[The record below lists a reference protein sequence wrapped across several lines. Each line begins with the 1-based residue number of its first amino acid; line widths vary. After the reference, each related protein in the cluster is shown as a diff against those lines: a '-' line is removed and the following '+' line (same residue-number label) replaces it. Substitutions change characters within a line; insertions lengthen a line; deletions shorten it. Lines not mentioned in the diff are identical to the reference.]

1 MHFRDICIN
10 ICVWEGMRLEMQI
23 KNMQINN
30 FGKLKNKEIELAN
43 GINVVYGENESGKS
57 TLLKFITSMFYGINK
72 NKNGKRIS
80 DYDRY
85 FPWEEGEFSGRIIY
99 EVYRNFTKKNPQILD
114 KSGNDISKEYTIDK
128 TSGNKF
134 FMEQT
139 KVDEDLFNM
148 SMVIMQQE
156 VKLDDK
162 KQNELIQKASNIML
176 TGEDDVSYKNIMSK
190 LNKRQGEEIGTEKSP
205 TKPLYQTK
213 QKIEALRQTKQEI
226 NDIEDY
232 KYEIE
237 EEKTKFGIDIKQAE
251 KELELMHELQQMQN
265 EESIEEERINVNIKS
280 KEEIEDK
287 KKEEEQKLENIKTNK
302 IQKKNKK
309 ILYVMP
315 LVLTII
321 AVVLYFLSQKTISI
335 ILLSI
340 GILSLFAIMFI
351 NFKENNKQ
359 KKLIEEEKHERKN
372 IESKIE
378 VLENEIRAKQKA
390 ITEMQSNLN
399 LKNNLDKEKLKL
411 KYKEIQDIED
421 LIGKKISSS
430 NIIDEQKYIND
441 LKLKLTEL
449 EMKKEDITKK
459 CENASEV
466 EEKLNNYEDQL
477 KELLEYNEAINIAKE
492 ALDKAYTEM
501 KENVTPEFTQNLSKA
516 IQNISNNKYK
526 TVKVSDESGLMVE
539 TKNGNYIP
547 ADMLSIGTI
556 DQLYLSLRIS
566 SINELTKENMP
577 IILDETFAYFDR
589 ERLVNV
595 LEFLNQ
601 EYKNRQIIILT
612 CTNRE
617 MEALETKEIPYNKIV
632 LQIDKLPKT
641 RYNSERQT
649 NMEVIYV
656 SKIRRCRKEI

>member
-1 MHFRDICIN
+1 
-10 ICVWEGMRLEMQI
+10 
-23 KNMQINN
+23 MQINN

-43 GINVVYGENESGKS
+43 GINVIYGENESGKS

-85 FPWEEGEFSGRIIY
+85 FPWEEGEFSGKINYELDNGDEY

-114 KSGNDISKEYTIDK
+114 KSGNDISKNYTIDK
-128 TSGNKF
+128 TAGNKF

-176 TGEDDVSYKNIMSK
+176 TGEDDVSYKNIISK

-237 EEKTKFGIDIKQAE
+237 EEKTKFGTDIKEAE

-280 KEEIEDK
+280 KQEIEDK
-287 KKEEEQKLENIKTNK
+287 KKEEELKLENTKVTKT
-302 IQKKNKK
+302 QKKNTKV
-309 ILYVMP
+309 LYIIP
-315 LVLTII
+315 LLLTIS
-321 AVVLYFLSQKTISI
+321 AVILYFLSQKVISI
-335 ILLSI
+335 IMLALSI
-340 GILSLFAIMFI
+340 LAFFTIMLI
-351 NFKENNKQ
+351 NFKENNKYKQ
-359 KKLIEEEKHERKN
+359 IIEEEKHERKN

-378 VLENEIRAKQKA
+378 VLENEISAKQKV
-390 ITEMQSNLN
+390 ITEMQSNLD
-399 LKNNLDKEKLKL
+399 LKNNLDREKLKL
-411 KYKEIQDIED
+411 KYKEIQGIED
-421 LIGKKISSS
+421 LIDKKISSS
-430 NIIDEQKYIND
+430 NIIDEQKYINN

-526 TVKVSDESGLMVE
+526 TVKASDESGLMVE

-577 IILDETFAYFDR
+577 IILDETFAYFDG
-589 ERLVNV
+589 ERLMNV
-595 LEFLNQ
+595 LEFLNK
-601 EYKNRQIIILT
+601 EYKNKQIIILT

-617 MEALETKEIPYNKIV
+617 MEALETKEIPYNKI
-632 LQIDKLPKT
+632 LL
-641 RYNSERQT
+641 
-649 NMEVIYV
+649 
-656 SKIRRCRKEI
+656 